1 MLAFGERTRKGSD
14 GQAIRADFGVLV
26 APFEEDAPIDATL
39 YLSIPATTA
48 APAAA
53 RAAVSVWLVEAP
65 GDGLPVDAAL
75 LLVSEMVT
83 NSVRHARIE
92 AGEPLRLRGS
102 LRATTLR
109 LELWDGGTQ
118 GIVTPR
124 SPRRDDDGGGFGLD
138 LVTRLSRAW
147 GVDRDAQGTT
157 VWLELPAATDGT
169 V

>member
-53 RAAVSVWLVEAP
+53 RAAVSVWLAEAP